1 MTTEIIETRFGP
13 AVARVDRQTLTFT
26 MLREFD
32 FPRER
37 VFDAFGTCEA
47 LRHWLAPADWT
58 LPFCD
63 IDFRPGGVLRF
74 AMRAPA
80 GTVGPKGEDP
90 WDSWGTSRYEEI
102 ERPERIVYRDT
113 FSDEHGTQVEG
124 MPEMHV
130 TIRFIDLGDGR
141 TSLVNT
147 TRFASLEDLDT
158 GTGMGMDEGWAST
171 LANLEAYLAGAGRET
186 GPGPV

>member
-1 MTTEIIETRFGP
+1 MTTEITETRFGP
-13 AVARVDRQTLTFT
+13 AVARLDRQAMTFT

-32 FPRER
+32 VPRER
-37 VFDAFGTCEA
+37 VFDAFSTCEA

-58 LPFCD
+58 LPFCE
-63 IDFRPGGVLRF
+63 IDFRPGGALRF
-74 AMRAPA
+74 AMRAPT
-80 GTVGPKGEDP
+80 GTIGPNGEDP

-113 FSDEHGTQVEG
+113 FSDEQGRQVEG

-130 TIRFIDLGDGR
+130 TIRLIDLGDGR

-147 TRFASLEDLDT
+147 TRFASLEDLET
-158 GTGMGMDEGWAST
+158 GAGMGMDEGWASS
-171 LANLEAYLAGAGRET
+171 LANLESYLAGPA
-186 GPGPV
+186 PA